1 MQALQIIEPGR
12 AELIEAPT
20 PEPSEGEVLVKVLGI
35 STCPHWDIHMMTGE
49 PMFPGQNVTYP
60 LTPGQPGHEMT
71 GEVVAVGPGVSAP
84 AVGTRVAAWQ
94 DRGGNVAQGCYAQ
107 YVAFRTES
115 LMTVAP
121 NLEPHRIASLE
132 LAMCVQVS
140 FDQLVPSDTVRG
152 KRFGVSGLGPAGL
165 IAVQMA
171 KACGAAEVIGIDP
184 LVERRDAADRLGADR
199 VIPADEDLPAG
210 RFAPTA
216 LDAAIDC
223 TGLKLS
229 IEYLIGRT
237 RRVVAI
243 FGVLREEVIF
253 PSDCWRGG
261 FALLGYGS
269 HNRNAAEQAY
279 ELIVKGDLDLAPLIT
294 QRLPLGRYIEG
305 VNLLRNREAIKILFA
320 PWD

>member
-1 MQALQIIEPGR
+1 VQTLKILEPGR
-12 AELIEAPT
+12 AELIETPI

-35 STCPHWDIHMMTGE
+35 SSCPHWDIHMMAGE
-49 PMFPGQNVTYP
+49 PMFPGQTVKYP
-60 LTPGQPGHEMT
+60 LPPGQPGHEMT
-71 GEVVAVGPGVSAP
+71 GEVVAVGPGVTAP
-84 AVGTRVAAWQ
+84 AVGSRVAAWQ

-121 NLEPHRIASLE
+121 DMEPHRIASLE

-140 FDQLVPSDTVRG
+140 FDQLAPFDTIRG

-171 KACGAAEVIGIDP
+171 KACGAAEVVGIDP
-184 LVERRDAADRLGADR
+184 LVERREAAALLGADR
-199 VIPADEDLPAG
+199 VIRGDGELPAG

-216 LDAAIDC
+216 MDAAIDC
-223 TGLKLS
+223 TGLKVS
-229 IEYLIGRT
+229 IEYLVGRT
-237 RRVVAI
+237 RKAVAI
-243 FGVLREEVIF
+243 FGVLREEVVF

-279 ELIVKGDLDLAPLIT
+279 GLIEKGNLDLAPLIT
-294 QRLPLGRYIEG
+294 RRLPLSQYTEG
-305 VNLLRNREAIKILFA
+305 VSLLRNREAIKILFV